1 MRSTFAV
8 RETAS
13 LGTIDSEGF
22 KGGTRGSPIMPRDAV
37 SRTANVER
45 TGRHKWVKLSNGSGY
60 KTPFEKKSFHF
71 SFTFHGKK
79 SESNF
84 NGTEKSNGKYLFN
97 IFTAYY
103 YLGKKYLNPLGEVI
117 FKILWKSTRRKIN
130 SWQKNNSFLP
140 ELKKILF
147 SLISKK

>member
-1 MRSTFAV
+1 MCIVCTNTHIACMCVCSVVYRPYV
-8 RETAS
+8 
-13 LGTIDSEGF
+13 
-22 KGGTRGSPIMPRDAV
+22 
-37 SRTANVER
+37 
-45 TGRHKWVKLSNGSGY
+45 RHKWVKLSNGSGY

-84 NGTEKSNGKYLFN
+84 DGTEKSNGKYLFN

-117 FKILWKSTRRKIN
+117 FKILWRSMRRKIN
-130 SWQKNNSFLP
+130 SG
-140 ELKKILF
+140 KKITHF
-147 SLISKK
+147 CRN